1 MLIATIG
8 FRVVIKIQ
16 QLHVLYNP
24 VQMLQIQQQ
33 QMQHVEYLEKDVLQ
47 MEQDVLSQLLL
58 VQVIKELKQLVM
70 DLLETVYHALII
82 QQQLQ
87 EMLV

>member
-70 DLLETVYHALII
+70 DLLETVNHALII